1 MNLEQR
7 ISRLEK
13 IIGVKPDKDNYKI
26 PNEFTKFNELIGLPK
41 HPAPPYPE
49 MPLMPFQN
57 SFFKT
62 IDNTKYHKF
71 HINKARQMGFSEL
84 ILRII
89 AYRAFN
95 KYQGNQ
101 IKILAGTR
109 SGATIK
115 LMDRLK
121 DLFRNFA
128 HEIENNADNLYLE
141 LKNGTSFEGL
151 PANPEALTGDTK
163 IRCIVMDEAAKWDLQ
178 DDLPVMNSIMP
189 IVDTNHSDLFL
200 LSTPKGKRGFFY
212 KFELEDKDFMKLK
225 YDIWQTENYLYT
237 TEQIEKFLTDKTIDV
252 DQEYLNQYTAGSA
265 NVFGTVNVDPS
276 LIADDWDA
284 AFK

>member
-212 KFELEDKDFMKLK
+212 KFELEDNDFMKLK